1 MANQLPRKARPG
13 LRSSRCAQTNAH
25 FFSALIALTVVLAA
39 GVTRAQSITEVS
51 LAETLYRQARELSA
65 AGDFAQAC
73 PKFAES
79 YRLDPATG
87 TLLNLASCHESQG
100 KFATAWLEFSE
111 ARSQARRDRRQSRIK
126 YAEEHL
132 ALLEPKLSRL
142 TLSMQAGA
150 DDPTLELRLDGVL
163 VGTAALGVATPVDPG
178 THVIEAKAAGKRP
191 WSARVEIGSVADHQT
206 VTIPVLEAEPAAPP
220 PPPIPS
226 APPDRS
232 VPSPPPLREVPTER
246 PVPTAVYVA
255 GGATLVLAIA
265 ASVTGGVYLDR
276 RSSFDTEAE
285 RDAVRTLG
293 LVNLG
298 LWLGAGGGAAL
309 TTYYYV
315 TRPERAR
322 ARATLSVGGWADAT
336 GAGLVAHG
344 AL

>member
-1 MANQLPRKARPG
+1 VPCRV
-13 LRSSRCAQTNAH
+13 
-25 FFSALIALTVVLAA
+25 FSALIALTVVLAT
-39 GVTRAQSITEVS
+39 GVTQAQSMTEVS

-65 AGDFAQAC
+65 AGDFAGAC

-142 TLSMQAGA
+142 TLAMQAGA
-150 DDPTLELRLDGVL
+150 DDPKLELRLDGVL
-163 VGTAALGVATPVDPG
+163 VGAAALGASIPVDPG
-178 THVIEAKAAGKRP
+178 PHVIEAKSPGRKP
-191 WSARVEIGSVADHQT
+191 WSTRVEIGSVADHQT
-206 VTIPVLEAEPAAPP
+206 VTIPALELEPVAPP
-220 PPPIPS
+220 APIPP
-226 APPDRS
+226 APVARS
-232 VPSPPPLREVPTER
+232 GLPPAPARDLLTER
-246 PVPTAVYVA
+246 PVPAAVYAA
-255 GGATLVLAIA
+255 GGATLALAIA

-276 RSSFDTEAE
+276 RSSFDQTGRFAVDRQAAEAE
-285 RDAVRTLG
+285 RDSVRVLG

-298 LWLGAGGGAAL
+298 LWLGAGAGAAL
-309 TTYYYV
+309 TTYFYV

-322 ARATLSVGGWADAT
+322 ASATLNVGGWADAT
-336 GAGLVAHG
+336 GAGLVARG